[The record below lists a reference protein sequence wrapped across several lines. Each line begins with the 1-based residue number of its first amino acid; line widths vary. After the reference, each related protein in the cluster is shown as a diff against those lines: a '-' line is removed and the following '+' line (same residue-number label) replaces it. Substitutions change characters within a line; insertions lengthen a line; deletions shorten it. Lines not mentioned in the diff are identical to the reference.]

1 MDEGVSA
8 LGSSSPLKL
17 LFGIGQGAPVEDV
30 AALGLGDHAD
40 RRQRGQLLFLH
51 SLYAEV
57 FVSSGLLAFVVFV
70 ALLLYELWA
79 SLKLIYRLPRSQ
91 HALVSAGFLS
101 LVGILFVG
109 LSFGA
114 LISPYPFLALFWN
127 RAIRELQARRVDAP
141 VPAP

>member
-1 MDEGVSA
+1 VDEAVSA
-8 LGSSSPLKL
+8 LGNSSPLKL

-57 FVSSGLLAFVVFV
+57 FVSSGLLAFIVFL
-70 ALLLYELWA
+70 ALLVYELWA
-79 SLKLIYRLPRSQ
+79 SGKLIFRLPRSER
-91 HALVSAGFLS
+91 ALVSAGFLS
-101 LVGILFVG
+101 LVGILLMG

-114 LISPYPFLALFWN
+114 LISPYVFLALFWN
-127 RAIRELQARRVDAP
+127 RAIREVQARRVDSP
-141 VPAP
+141 VPAH